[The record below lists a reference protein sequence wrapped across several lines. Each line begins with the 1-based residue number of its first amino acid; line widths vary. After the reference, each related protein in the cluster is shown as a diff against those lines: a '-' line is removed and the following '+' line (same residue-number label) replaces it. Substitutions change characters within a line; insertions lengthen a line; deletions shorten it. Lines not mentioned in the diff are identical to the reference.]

1 MFNLKERCFT
11 DNELN
16 DNFVGIRNINNDL
29 QICFPLG
36 FDAGDDKNIRAD
48 VKKLVSIL
56 LEYNKTI
63 ACKNLLNSKNEII
76 SSNFPLTAYKN
87 IIEYFLSHDYYIENK
102 SYYENNAKGRINFS
116 KTIKKNR
123 PIIQNFNNKNSFIYT
138 RFQVK
143 KEMINENE
151 LITAINK
158 YCVHEA
164 FSKFGFVFSSFMPPK
179 FKLPADKNY
188 CIYLLENRLNNTFN
202 DDKKI
207 LFQSMK
213 NILLQNDNTLD
224 KTDFKFGTYH
234 FYVVW
239 ERMIDRAFGIKNKE
253 VYFPKTKWNLRCS
266 NQNPDYYLL
275 QPDSIM
281 LFDDKIYILDAKY
294 YKYGI
299 SGVASDLP
307 NSASIIKQIIYGEY
321 AAKLETK
328 KEVYNIFLMPFNRFN
343 NPLKLSNIFE
353 NIGFANGEWRD
364 NLKQYENIQGILID
378 TKFLMQN
385 YNKKS
390 NDLLK
395 LLAKNVEETKNN
407 F

>member
-1 MFNLKERCFT
+1 MLNLKERCFT
-11 DNELN
+11 DNELS
-16 DNFVGIRNINNDL
+16 DNFVGIRSINNDL

-36 FDAGDDKNIRAD
+36 FDIGDDKNIRTD
-48 VKKLVSIL
+48 VKKLISVL
-56 LEYNKTI
+56 LEYNKAI
-63 ACKNLLNSKNEII
+63 ACENFLNNKNEII
-76 SSNFPLTAYKN
+76 RSNFPLTVYKN
-87 IIEYFLSHDYYIENK
+87 VIEYFLSQGK
-102 SYYENNAKGRINFS
+102 INFS
-116 KTIKKNR
+116 KTMKKNR
-123 PIIQNFNNKNSFIYT
+123 PIIQNLNNKNSFIYT

-164 FSKFGFVFSSFMPPK
+164 FSKFGFVFSSFVPPK

-188 CIYLLENRLNNTFN
+188 CIYLLKNRLNNIFN

-213 NILLQNDNTLD
+213 NILLQDDNILE

-239 ERMIDRAFGIKNKE
+239 ERMIDKAFGIKNKE
-253 VYFPKTKWNLRCS
+253 DYFPKTKWNLRRS
-266 NQNPDYYLL
+266 NQNPDYLL

-281 LFDDKIYILDAKY
+281 LFGDKIYILDAKY

-307 NSASIIKQIIYGEY
+307 SSASIIKQIVYGEY
-321 AAKLETK
+321 AAKRETQ
-328 KEVYNIFLMPFNRFN
+328 KEIYNVFLMPFNSSN

-395 LLAKNVEETKNN
+395 LLAKNVEETKI
-407 F
+407 

>member
-16 DNFVGIRNINNDL
+16 DNFVGIRSINNNL

-36 FDAGDDKNIRAD
+36 FDISDDKNIRAD
-48 VKKLVSIL
+48 IKKLISIL

-63 ACKNLLNSKNEII
+63 ACENLLNNKNEII
-76 SSNFPLTAYKN
+76 ESDFPLTAYKN
-87 IIEYFLSHDYYIENK
+87 VIEYFLSHGYYTENK
-102 SYYENNAKGRINFS
+102 SYDENSAKGKINFS

-123 PIIQNFNNKNSFIYT
+123 PIIQTFNNKNSFIYT

-179 FKLPADKNY
+179 FKLPTDKNY
-188 CIYLLENRLNNTFN
+188 CIYLLEHRLNSTFN

-213 NILLQNDNTLD
+213 NILSQNDNILD
-224 KTDFKFGTYH
+224 KTDFKFGTYY
-234 FYVVW
+234 FYIVW

-253 VYFPKTKWNLRCS
+253 GYFPQTKWNLRCS
-266 NQNPDYYLL
+266 NQNLDYLL

-281 LFDDKIYILDAKY
+281 LFGDKIYILDAKY

-299 SGVASDLP
+299 SGDASDLP
-307 NSASIIKQIIYGEY
+307 HSASIIKQIAYGEY
-321 AAKLETK
+321 AAQRETK
-328 KEVYNIFLMPFNRFN
+328 KEIYNIFLMPFNRSN
-343 NPLKLSNIFE
+343 NPLKLSHIFE

-364 NLKQYENIQGILID
+364 NTKQYEKIQGILID
-378 TKFLMQN
+378 TRFLMQN

-390 NDLLK
+390 DDLLK
-395 LLAKNVEETKNN
+395 LLADKVEETKYN

>member
-1 MFNLKERCFT
+1 
-11 DNELN
+11 
-16 DNFVGIRNINNDL
+16 
-29 QICFPLG
+29 
-36 FDAGDDKNIRAD
+36 
-48 VKKLVSIL
+48 
-56 LEYNKTI
+56 
-63 ACKNLLNSKNEII
+63 
-76 SSNFPLTAYKN
+76 
-87 IIEYFLSHDYYIENK
+87 
-102 SYYENNAKGRINFS
+102 AKGKINFS
-116 KTIKKNR
+116 KTIKNNR
-123 PIIQNFNNKNSFIYT
+123 PIIQTFNNKNSFVYT

-143 KEMINENE
+143 RKMINENE

-179 FKLPADKNY
+179 FKLPADDKNY
-188 CIYLLENRLNNTFN
+188 CIYLLENRLSNTFN

-213 NILLQNDNTLD
+213 NILLQDDNTLD

-239 ERMIDRAFGIKNKE
+239 ERMIDKAFGIKNKE
-253 VYFPKTKWNLRCS
+253 VYFPKTKWNLRYS
-266 NQNPDYYLL
+266 DQNPDYLL

-281 LFDDKIYILDAKY
+281 LFNDKIYILDAKY

-307 NSASIIKQIIYGEY
+307 NSASIIKQIVYGEY

-328 KEVYNIFLMPFNRFN
+328 KEIHNIFLMPFNRFN
-343 NPLKLSNIFE
+343 NPLKLSDIFE

-364 NLKQYENIQGILID
+364 NLKQYENIQGILMD

-395 LLAKNVEETKNN
+395 LLAKNVEETKI
-407 F
+407 

>member
-1 MFNLKERCFT
+1 MFNLKEHCFT

-16 DNFVGIRNINNDL
+16 DNFVGIRSINNDL

-48 VKKLVSIL
+48 VKKLISIL

-63 ACKNLLNSKNEII
+63 ACENLLNNKNEII
-76 SSNFPLTAYKN
+76 NSDFPLIAYKN
-87 IIEYFLSHDYYIENK
+87 IIEYFLSHGYYAENK

-116 KTIKKNR
+116 KTIKNNG
-123 PIIQNFNNKNSFIYT
+123 PIIQTFNNKNSFVYT

-143 KEMINENE
+143 RKMINENE

-179 FKLPADKNY
+179 FNLPTDKNY
-188 CIYLLENRLNNTFN
+188 CIYLLENKLNNTFN

-213 NILLQNDNTLD
+213 NILLQDDNVLD

-266 NQNPDYYLL
+266 NQNPDYLL

-294 YKYGI
+294 YRYGI

-307 NSASIIKQIIYGEY
+307 NSASIIKQIVYGEY
-321 AAKLETK
+321 VAKLETK

-390 NDLLK
+390 NDLLR

>member
-1 MFNLKERCFT
+1 MFDLKEHCFR

-16 DNFVGIRNINNDL
+16 DNFVGIRSINNDL

-36 FDAGDDKNIRAD
+36 FDIGDDKNIRAD
-48 VKKLVSIL
+48 IKKLISIL
-56 LEYNKTI
+56 LEYNKAI
-63 ACKNLLNSKNEII
+63 ACENFLNNKNEII
-76 SSNFPLTAYKN
+76 RSNFPLTAYKN
-87 IIEYFLSHDYYIENK
+87 VIEYFLSHGYYAENK
-102 SYYENNAKGRINFS
+102 SYYENSAKGKINFS
-116 KTIKKNR
+116 KTMKKNR
-123 PIIQNFNNKNSFIYT
+123 PIIQNLNNKNSFIYT
-138 RFQVK
+138 RFQAK

-164 FSKFGFVFSSFMPPK
+164 FSKFDFVFSSFMPLK

-202 DDKKI
+202 DGKKI

-213 NILLQNDNTLD
+213 NILLQDDNILD

-239 ERMIDRAFGIKNKE
+239 ERMIDKAFSIKNKE
-253 VYFPKTKWNLRCS
+253 DYFPKTKWNLRRS
-266 NQNPDYYLL
+266 NQNPDYLL

-281 LFDDKIYILDAKY
+281 LFGDKIYILDAKY

-307 NSASIIKQIIYGEY
+307 NSASIIKTDC
-321 AAKLETK
+321 L
-328 KEVYNIFLMPFNRFN
+328 
-343 NPLKLSNIFE
+343 
-353 NIGFANGEWRD
+353 WRICG
-364 NLKQYENIQGILID
+364 KIR
-378 TKFLMQN
+378 
-385 YNKKS
+385 NKKR
-390 NDLLK
+390 DLQCLFNA
-395 LLAKNVEETKNN
+395 L
-407 F
+407 

>member
-1 MFNLKERCFT
+1 MFNLKECCFT

-16 DNFVGIRNINNDL
+16 DNFVGIRSINNDL

-36 FDAGDDKNIRAD
+36 FDISDDKNIRAD
-48 VKKLVSIL
+48 IKNLIYIL

-63 ACKNLLNSKNEII
+63 ACENLLNNKNEII
-76 SSNFPLTAYKN
+76 RSNFPLTAYKN
-87 IIEYFLSHDYYIENK
+87 VIEYFLSHGYYTGNK
-102 SYYENNAKGRINFS
+102 SYYENNAKGKINFS

-123 PIIQNFNNKNSFIYT
+123 PIIQTFNNKNSCVYT

-143 KEMINENE
+143 RKMINENE

-164 FSKFGFVFSSFMPPK
+164 FSKFGFVFSSFMPPR

-188 CIYLLENRLNNTFN
+188 CIYRLENRLNSTFN
-202 DDKKI
+202 DDRKI

-213 NILLQNDNTLD
+213 NILLQDDNILD

-239 ERMIDRAFGIKNKE
+239 ERMIDKAFGIKNKE

-266 NQNPDYYLL
+266 NQNPDYLL

-299 SGVASDLP
+299 SWVASDLP
-307 NSASIIKQIIYGEY
+307 SSTSIIKQIVYGEY
-321 AAKLETK
+321 AAKRETK
-328 KEVYNIFLMPFNRFN
+328 KEIYNIFLMPFNRFN

-353 NIGFANGEWRD
+353 NIGFANEKWRD
-364 NLKQYENIQGILID
+364 NLKQYENIQGILMD

-395 LLAKNVEETKNN
+395 LLAKNVEETKI
-407 F
+407 

>member
-16 DNFVGIRNINNDL
+16 DNFVGIRSINNDL

-36 FDAGDDKNIRAD
+36 FDISDDKNIRAD
-48 VKKLVSIL
+48 IKKLVSIL

-63 ACKNLLNSKNEII
+63 VCENLLNNKNEII
-76 SSNFPLTAYKN
+76 RSNFPLIAYKN
-87 IIEYFLSHDYYIENK
+87 VIEYFLSHGYYIENK

-116 KTIKKNR
+116 KTMKKNR
-123 PIIQNFNNKNSFIYT
+123 PIIQTFNNKNSFVYT

-164 FSKFGFVFSSFMPPK
+164 FSKFGFVFSSFMPSK
-179 FKLPADKNY
+179 FNLPTDKNY
-188 CIYLLENRLNNTFN
+188 CIYLLENKLNNTFN
-202 DDKKI
+202 DDEKI

-213 NILLQNDNTLD
+213 NILLQDDNILD

-239 ERMIDRAFGIKNKE
+239 ERMIDKAFGIKNKE
-253 VYFPKTKWNLRCS
+253 VYFPKTKWNLRRS
-266 NQNPDYYLL
+266 NQNPDYSL

-281 LFDDKIYILDAKY
+281 LFGDKIYILDAKY

-307 NSASIIKQIIYGEY
+307 NSASIIKQIVYGEY

-343 NPLKLSNIFE
+343 NPLKLGNIFE
-353 NIGFANGEWRD
+353 NIGFANGEWRG

>member
-1 MFNLKERCFT
+1 MS
-11 DNELN
+11 
-16 DNFVGIRNINNDL
+16 DNFVGIRSINNDL

-36 FDAGDDKNIRAD
+36 FDISDDKNIRTD
-48 VKKLVSIL
+48 IKKLISVL
-56 LEYNKTI
+56 LEYNKAI
-63 ACKNLLNSKNEII
+63 ACENFLNNKNDII
-76 SSNFPLTAYKN
+76 RNFPLTAYKN
-87 IIEYFLSHDYYIENK
+87 VIEYFLSHGYYAENK
-102 SYYENNAKGRINFS
+102 SYYENSAKGKINFS
-116 KTIKKNR
+116 KTMKKNR
-123 PIIQNFNNKNSFIYT
+123 PIIQNLNNKNSFIYT

-164 FSKFGFVFSSFMPPK
+164 FSKFGFAFSSFMPPK
-179 FKLPADKNY
+179 FKLPTDKNY

-213 NILLQNDNTLD
+213 NILLQDDNILD
-224 KTDFKFGTYH
+224 KTDFKFGTYS

-253 VYFPKTKWNLRCS
+253 VYFPKIKWNLWRS
-266 NQNPDYYLL
+266 NQNPDYLL

-281 LFDDKIYILDAKY
+281 LFGDKIYILDAKY

-307 NSASIIKQIIYGEY
+307 NSASIIKQIVYGEY
-321 AAKLETK
+321 AAKRETK
-328 KEVYNIFLMPFNRFN
+328 KEIYNIFLMPFNRFN

-364 NLKQYENIQGILID
+364 NLKQKIIQGILID

-390 NDLLK
+390 NNLLK
-395 LLAKNVEETKNN
+395 LLAKNVEETKI
-407 F
+407 

>member
-1 MFNLKERCFT
+1 MLNLKERCFR

-16 DNFVGIRNINNDL
+16 DNFVGIRSINNDL

-36 FDAGDDKNIRAD
+36 FDMSDDKNIRSD
-48 VKKLVSIL
+48 VKKLISVL
-56 LEYNKTI
+56 LEYNKAI
-63 ACKNLLNSKNEII
+63 ACENFLNNKNEII
-76 SSNFPLTAYKN
+76 RSNFPLTAYKN
-87 IIEYFLSHDYYIENK
+87 VIEYFLSHGYYIENK
-102 SYYENNAKGRINFS
+102 SYYENSTKGKINFS
-116 KTIKKNR
+116 KTMKKNR
-123 PIIQNFNNKNSFIYT
+123 PIIQNLNNKNSFIYT

-164 FSKFGFVFSSFMPPK
+164 FSKFGFAFSSFMPPK
-179 FKLPADKNY
+179 FKLPTDKNY

-213 NILLQNDNTLD
+213 NILLQDDNILE

-253 VYFPKTKWNLRCS
+253 VYFPKTKWNLRRS
-266 NQNPDYYLL
+266 NQNPDYLL

-281 LFDDKIYILDAKY
+281 LFGDKIYILDAKY

-307 NSASIIKQIIYGEY
+307 NSASIIKQIVYGEY
-321 AAKLETK
+321 AAKRETK

-343 NPLKLSNIFE
+343 NPLKLSHIFE

-364 NLKQYENIQGILID
+364 NLKPYENIQGILID

-390 NDLLK
+390 NNLLK
-395 LLAKNVEETKNN
+395 LLAKNVEETKR
-407 F
+407 

>member
-1 MFNLKERCFT
+1 MS
-11 DNELN
+11 
-16 DNFVGIRNINNDL
+16 
-29 QICFPLG
+29 
-36 FDAGDDKNIRAD
+36 DDKNIRTD
-48 VKKLVSIL
+48 IKKLISVL
-56 LEYNKTI
+56 LEYNKAI
-63 ACKNLLNSKNEII
+63 ACENFLNNKNDII
-76 SSNFPLTAYKN
+76 RSNFPLTAYKN
-87 IIEYFLSHDYYIENK
+87 VIEYFLSHGYYAENK
-102 SYYENNAKGRINFS
+102 SYYENSAKGKINFC
-116 KTIKKNR
+116 KTMKKNR
-123 PIIQNFNNKNSFIYT
+123 PIIQNLNNKNSFIYT

-164 FSKFGFVFSSFMPPK
+164 FSKFGFVFSSFIPPK
-179 FKLPADKNY
+179 FKLPTDKNY

-202 DDKKI
+202 DDRKI

-213 NILLQNDNTLD
+213 NILLQDDNILD
-224 KTDFKFGTYH
+224 KTDFKFGTYN

-253 VYFPKTKWNLRCS
+253 VYFPKTKWNLWRS
-266 NQNPDYYLL
+266 NQNPDYLL

-281 LFDDKIYILDAKY
+281 LFGDKIYILDAKY

-307 NSASIIKQIIYGEY
+307 NSASIIKQIVYGEY
-321 AAKLETK
+321 AAKREPE
-328 KEVYNIFLMPFNRFN
+328 KEIYNIFLMPFNSFN

-353 NIGFANGEWRD
+353 NIGFANGEWKD
-364 NLKQYENIQGILID
+364 NLKQYEKIQGILID

-395 LLAKNVEETKNN
+395 LLAKNVEETKI
-407 F
+407 

>member
-1 MFNLKERCFT
+1 MLNLKERCFR

-16 DNFVGIRNINNDL
+16 DNFVGIRSINDNL

-36 FDAGDDKNIRAD
+36 FDISDDKNIRAD
-48 VKKLVSIL
+48 VRKLISIL
-56 LEYNKTI
+56 LEYNKAI
-63 ACKNLLNSKNEII
+63 ACENFLNNKNEII
-76 SSNFPLTAYKN
+76 RSNFPLAAYKN
-87 IIEYFLSHDYYIENK
+87 VIENFLSHGYYAENK
-102 SYYENNAKGRINFS
+102 SYYENSTKGKINFS
-116 KTIKKNR
+116 KTMKKNR
-123 PIIQNFNNKNSFIYT
+123 PIIQNLNNKNSFIYT

-164 FSKFGFVFSSFMPPK
+164 FSKFGFVFSSFMPLK

-202 DDKKI
+202 DDEKI

-213 NILLQNDNTLD
+213 NILLQDDNTLD

-239 ERMIDRAFGIKNKE
+239 ERMIDKAFGIKNKE
-253 VYFPKTKWNLRCS
+253 DYFPKTKWNLRRS
-266 NQNPDYYLL
+266 NQNPDYLL

-281 LFDDKIYILDAKY
+281 LFGDKIYILDAKY

-307 NSASIIKQIIYGEY
+307 SSASIIKQIVYGEY
-321 AAKLETK
+321 VAKRETK
-328 KEVYNIFLMPFNRFN
+328 KEIYNVFLMPFNRFN

-364 NLKQYENIQGILID
+364 NLKPYEKIQGILID

-390 NDLLK
+390 NNLLK
-395 LLAKNVEETKNN
+395 LLAKNVEETKI
-407 F
+407 

>member
-1 MFNLKERCFT
+1 MLNLKEHCFT

-16 DNFVGIRNINNDL
+16 DNFVGIRSINNDL

-36 FDAGDDKNIRAD
+36 FDISDNKNIRAD

-63 ACKNLLNSKNEII
+63 ACENLLNSKNEII
-76 SSNFPLTAYKN
+76 NSNFPLKAYKN
-87 IIEYFLSHDYYIENK
+87 IIEYFLSHGYYAENK

-123 PIIQNFNNKNSFIYT
+123 PIIQTFNNKNSFVYT

-143 KEMINENE
+143 RKMVNENE

-179 FKLPADKNY
+179 FNLPADKNY
-188 CIYLLENRLNNTFN
+188 CTYLLENKLNNIFN

-213 NILLQNDNTLD
+213 NILLQDDNILD
-224 KTDFKFGTYH
+224 KTDFRFGTYH
-234 FYVVW
+234 FYVIW

-266 NQNPDYYLL
+266 NQNPDYLL

>member
-1 MFNLKERCFT
+1 MFNLKECCFT

-16 DNFVGIRNINNDL
+16 DNFVGIRSINNDL

-36 FDAGDDKNIRAD
+36 FDISDDKNIRAD
-48 VKKLVSIL
+48 IKKLISIL

-63 ACKNLLNSKNEII
+63 ACENLLNNKNEII
-76 SSNFPLTAYKN
+76 RSNFPLTAYKN
-87 IIEYFLSHDYYIENK
+87 VIEYFLSHGYYTENK
-102 SYYENNAKGRINFS
+102 SYYENNAKGKINFS
-116 KTIKKNR
+116 KTIKNNR
-123 PIIQNFNNKNSFIYT
+123 PIIQTFNNKNSFVYT

-164 FSKFGFVFSSFMPPK
+164 FSKFGFVFSSFVPPR

-188 CIYLLENRLNNTFN
+188 CIYRLENRLNSTFN
-202 DDKKI
+202 DDRKI

-213 NILLQNDNTLD
+213 NILLQDDNTLD

-234 FYVVW
+234 FYVIW
-239 ERMIDRAFGIKNKE
+239 ERMIDKAFGIKNKK
-253 VYFPKTKWNLRCS
+253 VYFPETKWNLRCS
-266 NQNPDYYLL
+266 DQNPDYLL
-275 QPDSIM
+275 QLDSIM
-281 LFDDKIYILDAKY
+281 LFNDKIYILDAKY

-307 NSASIIKQIIYGEY
+307 SSTSIIKQIVYGEY
-321 AAKLETK
+321 VAKRETK
-328 KEVYNIFLMPFNRFN
+328 KEIYNIFLMPFNRFN
-343 NPLKLSNIFE
+343 NLLKLSNIFE
-353 NIGFANGEWRD
+353 NIGFANEKWRD
-364 NLKQYENIQGILID
+364 NLKQYENIQGILMD

-395 LLAKNVEETKNN
+395 LLAKNVEETKI
-407 F
+407 

>member
-1 MFNLKERCFT
+1 MFNLKDCCYT

-16 DNFVGIRNINNDL
+16 DNFVGIRSIDNKL

-36 FDAGDDKNIRAD
+36 FDISDDKNIRAD
-48 VKKLVSIL
+48 IKKLISIL

-63 ACKNLLNSKNEII
+63 ACEELLNNKNEII
-76 SSNFPLTAYKN
+76 ESNFPLMAYKN
-87 IIEYFLSHDYYIENK
+87 VIEYFLSHGYYTENK
-102 SYYENNAKGRINFS
+102 SYYENSAKGKINFS

-123 PIIQNFNNKNSFIYT
+123 PIIQTFNNKNFFIYT

-179 FKLPADKNY
+179 FKLPTDKND
-188 CIYLLENRLNNTFN
+188 CIYLLEHRLNSTFN

-213 NILLQNDNTLD
+213 NILLQNDKILD
-224 KTDFKFGTYH
+224 KTDFKFGTDS

-239 ERMIDRAFGIKNKE
+239 ERMIDRAFGIKDKE

-266 NQNPDYYLL
+266 DQKPDYLL

-299 SGVASDLP
+299 SGDASDLP
-307 NSASIIKQIIYGEY
+307 HSASIIKQIVYGEY
-321 AAKLETK
+321 AAKQETE
-328 KEVYNIFLMPFNRFN
+328 KEIYNIFLMPFNRSN
-343 NPLKLSNIFE
+343 NPLKLNHIFE

-364 NLKQYENIQGILID
+364 NTKPYEKIQGILID

-390 NDLLK
+390 DDLLK
-395 LLAKNVEETKNN
+395 LLADKVEKN
-407 F
+407 

>member
-16 DNFVGIRNINNDL
+16 DNFVGIRSINNDL

-36 FDAGDDKNIRAD
+36 FDISDDKNIRAD
-48 VKKLVSIL
+48 IKKLISIL

-63 ACKNLLNSKNEII
+63 ACENLLNNKNEII
-76 SSNFPLTAYKN
+76 RSNFPLTAYKN
-87 IIEYFLSHDYYIENK
+87 VIEYFLSHGYYTENK
-102 SYYENNAKGRINFS
+102 SYYENSTKGKINFS
-116 KTIKKNR
+116 KTIKNNR
-123 PIIQNFNNKNSFIYT
+123 PIIQTFNNKNSFVYT

-143 KEMINENE
+143 RKMINENE

-164 FSKFGFVFSSFMPPK
+164 FSKFGFVFSSFMSLK

-188 CIYLLENRLNNTFN
+188 CIYLLENRLNSTFN

-213 NILLQNDNTLD
+213 NILLQDDNILD

-266 NQNPDYYLL
+266 DQKPSYLL

-294 YKYGI
+294 YKYGT

-307 NSASIIKQIIYGEY
+307 NSASIIKQIVYGEY
-321 AAKLETK
+321 AAKRETK
-328 KEVYNIFLMPFNRFN
+328 KEIHNIFLMPFNRFN
-343 NPLKLSNIFE
+343 NPLKLNNILE

-395 LLAKNVEETKNN
+395 LLAKNVEETKI
-407 F
+407 

>member
-1 MFNLKERCFT
+1 MLNLKERCFT
-11 DNELN
+11 DNKLN
-16 DNFVGIRNINNDL
+16 DNFVGIRSINNDL

-36 FDAGDDKNIRAD
+36 FDISNDKNIRAD
-48 VKKLVSIL
+48 VKKLISVL
-56 LEYNKTI
+56 LEYNKAI
-63 ACKNLLNSKNEII
+63 ACENFLNNKNEII
-76 SSNFPLTAYKN
+76 RSNFSLTAYKN
-87 IIEYFLSHDYYIENK
+87 VIEYFLSHGCYAENK
-102 SYYENNAKGRINFS
+102 SYYENSAKGKINFS
-116 KTIKKNR
+116 KTMKKNR
-123 PIIQNFNNKNSFIYT
+123 PIIQNLNNKNSFIYT

-164 FSKFGFVFSSFMPPK
+164 FSKFGFVFRSFVPPK

-213 NILLQNDNTLD
+213 NILLQDDNILE

-253 VYFPKTKWNLRCS
+253 DYFPKTKWNLRRS
-266 NQNPDYYLL
+266 NQNPDYLL

-281 LFDDKIYILDAKY
+281 LFGDKIYILDAKY

-307 NSASIIKQIIYGEY
+307 NSASIIKQIVYGEY

-328 KEVYNIFLMPFNRFN
+328 KEIYNVFLMPFNRFN

-390 NDLLK
+390 NNLLK
-395 LLAKNVEETKNN
+395 LLAKNVEETKR
-407 F
+407 

>member
-1 MFNLKERCFT
+1 MFNLKECCFT

-16 DNFVGIRNINNDL
+16 DNFVGIRSVNNDL

-36 FDAGDDKNIRAD
+36 FDIGDNKNIRAD
-48 VKKLVSIL
+48 IKKLISVL

-63 ACKNLLNSKNEII
+63 ECENFLNNKNEII
-76 SSNFPLTAYKN
+76 RSNFPLTAYKN
-87 IIEYFLSHDYYIENK
+87 VIEYFLSHGYYTENK
-102 SYYENNAKGRINFS
+102 SYYENSTKGKINFS
-116 KTIKKNR
+116 KTIKNNR
-123 PIIQNFNNKNSFIYT
+123 PIIQTFNNKNSFIYT

-143 KEMINENE
+143 RKMIDENE
-151 LITAINK
+151 LVTAINK
-158 YCVHEA
+158 CCVHEA
-164 FSKFGFVFSSFMPPK
+164 FSKFGFVFSSFVPPK

-188 CIYLLENRLNNTFN
+188 CIYLLENRLNSIFN

-213 NILLQNDNTLD
+213 NILLQDDNILD
-224 KTDFKFGTYH
+224 KTDFKFGTYN

-253 VYFPKTKWNLRCS
+253 VYFPKTKWNLWHS
-266 NQNPDYYLL
+266 KQNPDYLL

-281 LFDDKIYILDAKY
+281 LFDDKIYILDAKHY
-294 YKYGI
+294 QYGI

-307 NSASIIKQIIYGEY
+307 NSASIIKQIVYGEY
-321 AAKLETK
+321 AAKREPK
-328 KEVYNIFLMPFNRFN
+328 KEIYNIFLMPFNRFN
-343 NPLKLSNIFE
+343 NPLKLSHIFE

-390 NDLLK
+390 NNLLK
-395 LLAKNVEETKNN
+395 LLAKKI
-407 F
+407 

>member
-1 MFNLKERCFT
+1 MFNLKEHCVT
-11 DNELN
+11 DNERN
-16 DNFVGIRNINNDL
+16 DNFVGIRSINNDL

-36 FDAGDDKNIRAD
+36 FDISDKNIRAD
-48 VKKLVSIL
+48 IKKLISIL

-63 ACKNLLNSKNEII
+63 ACENLLNNKNEII
-76 SSNFPLTAYKN
+76 ESDFPLTAYKN
-87 IIEYFLSHDYYIENK
+87 VIEYFLSHGYYLENK
-102 SYYENNAKGRINFS
+102 SYYENSAKGKINFS

-123 PIIQNFNNKNSFIYT
+123 PIIQTFNNKNSFIYT

-179 FKLPADKNY
+179 FKLPTDKNY
-188 CIYLLENRLNNTFN
+188 CIYLLEHRLNSTFN

-213 NILLQNDNTLD
+213 NILLQDDNVLD
-224 KTDFKFGTYH
+224 KTDFKFGTDY

-239 ERMIDRAFGIKNKE
+239 ERMIDRAFGIKDKE
-253 VYFPKTKWNLRCS
+253 DYFPQTKWNLRCP
-266 NQNPDYYLL
+266 NQKPNYSL

-294 YKYGI
+294 YKYGV
-299 SGVASDLP
+299 SGDASDLP
-307 NSASIIKQIIYGEY
+307 HSASIIKQIVYGEY
-321 AAKLETK
+321 AAKQETE
-328 KEVYNIFLMPFNRFN
+328 KEIYNIFLMPFNRSN
-343 NPLKLSNIFE
+343 NPLKLSHIFE

-364 NLKQYENIQGILID
+364 NTKQYEKIQGILID
-378 TKFLMQN
+378 TRFLMQN

-395 LLAKNVEETKNN
+395 LLADKVEKN
-407 F
+407 

>member
-1 MFNLKERCFT
+1 MFNLKECCFT

-16 DNFVGIRNINNDL
+16 DNFVGIRSINNDL

-48 VKKLVSIL
+48 VKKLVSII

-63 ACKNLLNSKNEII
+63 ACENLLNNKNEII
-76 SSNFPLTAYKN
+76 NSNFPLIAYKN
-87 IIEYFLSHDYYIENK
+87 IIEYFLSHGYYTENK

-123 PIIQNFNNKNSFIYT
+123 PIIQTFNNKNSFVYT

-143 KEMINENE
+143 RKMVNENE

-179 FKLPADKNY
+179 FNLPTDKNY
-188 CIYLLENRLNNTFN
+188 CIYLLENKLHNTFN

-213 NILLQNDNTLD
+213 NILLQDDNILD

-234 FYVVW
+234 FYVIW

-253 VYFPKTKWNLRCS
+253 VYLPKTKWNLRCS
-266 NQNPDYYLL
+266 NQKPDYLL

-294 YKYGI
+294 YRYGI

-328 KEVYNIFLMPFNRFN
+328 KEVYNTFLMPFNRFN
-343 NPLKLSNIFE
+343 NPLKLGNIFE

-390 NDLLK
+390 NDLLR

>member
-1 MFNLKERCFT
+1 MPNLKECCFT
-11 DNELN
+11 DNESK
-16 DNFVGIRNINNDL
+16 DDFVGIRSIDNKL

-36 FDAGDDKNIRAD
+36 FDISDDKNIRTD
-48 VKKLVSIL
+48 IKKLISVL
-56 LEYNKTI
+56 LEYNKAI
-63 ACKNLLNSKNEII
+63 ACENFLNNKNKII
-76 SSNFPLTAYKN
+76 ESSFPLTAYKN
-87 IIEYFLSHDYYIENK
+87 VIEYFLSHGYYAENK
-102 SYYENNAKGRINFS
+102 SYYENSAKGKINFS
-116 KTIKKNR
+116 KTMKKNK
-123 PIIQNFNNKNSFIYT
+123 PIIQNLNNKNSFIYT

-164 FSKFGFVFSSFMPPK
+164 FSKFGFVFSSFMPLK

-213 NILLQNDNTLD
+213 NILLQDDNILN

-234 FYVVW
+234 FNVVW

-253 VYFPKTKWNLRCS
+253 VYFPKTKWNLRHS
-266 NQNPDYYLL
+266 DQKPNYLL

-281 LFDDKIYILDAKY
+281 LFGDKIYILDAKY

-299 SGVASDLP
+299 SGDAGDLP
-307 NSASIIKQIIYGEY
+307 SSTPIIKQIVYGEH

-328 KEVYNIFLMPFNRFN
+328 KEIYNVFLMPFNRFN

-364 NLKQYENIQGILID
+364 NLKPYEKIQGILID

-395 LLAKNVEETKNN
+395 LLAKNVEETKI
-407 F
+407 

>member
-1 MFNLKERCFT
+1 MFNLKEHCFT

-16 DNFVGIRNINNDL
+16 DNFVGIRSINNDL

-48 VKKLVSIL
+48 IKKLISIL

-63 ACKNLLNSKNEII
+63 ACENLLNNKNEII

-87 IIEYFLSHDYYIENK
+87 VIEYFLSHGYYTENK
-102 SYYENNAKGRINFS
+102 SYYENNAKGKINFS
-116 KTIKKNR
+116 KTIKNNR
-123 PIIQNFNNKNSFIYT
+123 PIIQTFNNKNSFVYT

-143 KEMINENE
+143 RKMINENE

-164 FSKFGFVFSSFMPPK
+164 FSKFGFVFSSFMTPK
-179 FKLPADKNY
+179 FNLPTDKNY
-188 CIYLLENRLNNTFN
+188 CIYLLENKLNNTFN

-207 LFQSMK
+207 LFQAMK
-213 NILLQNDNTLD
+213 NILLQDDNILN

-234 FYVVW
+234 FYIVW
-239 ERMIDRAFGIKNKE
+239 ERMIDRAFGVKNKE
-253 VYFPKTKWNLRCS
+253 VYFPRTKWNLRCS
-266 NQNPDYYLL
+266 NQNPDYLL

-307 NSASIIKQIIYGEY
+307 NSASIIKQIVYGEY
-321 AAKLETK
+321 AAKLEIK
-328 KEVYNIFLMPFNRFN
+328 KEVYNTFLMPFNKFN

-390 NDLLK
+390 NDLLR

>member
-1 MFNLKERCFT
+1 MS
-11 DNELN
+11 
-16 DNFVGIRNINNDL
+16 
-29 QICFPLG
+29 
-36 FDAGDDKNIRAD
+36 DDKNIRSD
-48 VKKLVSIL
+48 IKKLISVL
-56 LEYNKTI
+56 LEYNKAI
-63 ACKNLLNSKNEII
+63 ACENFLNNKNEII
-76 SSNFPLTAYKN
+76 RSNFLLTAYKN
-87 IIEYFLSHDYYIENK
+87 VIEYFLSHGYYTEHK
-102 SYYENNAKGRINFS
+102 SYYENSAKGKINFS
-116 KTIKKNR
+116 KTMKKNR
-123 PIIQNFNNKNSFIYT
+123 PIIQNLNNKNSFIYT

-164 FSKFGFVFSSFMPPK
+164 FSKFGFVFSSFVPPK

-213 NILLQNDNTLD
+213 NILLQDDNILE

-239 ERMIDRAFGIKNKE
+239 ERMIDKAFGIKNKE
-253 VYFPKTKWNLRCS
+253 DYFPKTKWNLRRS
-266 NQNPDYYLL
+266 NQNPDYLL

-281 LFDDKIYILDAKY
+281 LFGDKIYILDAKY

-307 NSASIIKQIIYGEY
+307 NSASIIKQIVYGEY
-321 AAKLETK
+321 AAKRETK
-328 KEVYNIFLMPFNRFN
+328 KEIYNVFLMPFNRFN

-353 NIGFANGEWRD
+353 NIGFANGCWRD
-364 NLKQYENIQGILID
+364 NLKKYENIQGILID

-390 NDLLK
+390 NNLLK
-395 LLAKNVEETKNN
+395 LLAKNVEEIKM
-407 F
+407 

>member
-11 DNELN
+11 DNKLN

-36 FDAGDDKNIRAD
+36 FDVGDDKNIRAD
-48 VKKLVSIL
+48 IKKLISIL

-63 ACKNLLNSKNEII
+63 ACENLLNNKKEII

-87 IIEYFLSHDYYIENK
+87 VIEYFLSHGYYTENK
-102 SYYENNAKGRINFS
+102 SYYENNAKGKINFS
-116 KTIKKNR
+116 KTIKNNR
-123 PIIQNFNNKNSFIYT
+123 PIIQTFNNKNSFVYT

-143 KEMINENE
+143 RKMINENE

-179 FKLPADKNY
+179 FNLPTDKIY
-188 CIYLLENRLNNTFN
+188 CIYLLENKLNNTFN

-207 LFQSMK
+207 LFQAMK
-213 NILLQNDNTLD
+213 NILLQDDNILD

-239 ERMIDRAFGIKNKE
+239 ERMIDRAFGVKNKE

-266 NQNPDYYLL
+266 NQNPDYLL

-307 NSASIIKQIIYGEY
+307 NSASIIKQIVYGEY

-343 NPLKLSNIFE
+343 NPLKLGNIFE

-364 NLKQYENIQGILID
+364 NQNNYENIQGILID